1 MKITF
6 KPLNE
11 IHFLLLLKWL
21 NSLHIKPWWDPGV
34 EWTIENIQRKYKSY
48 ISKYK
53 LENGIAKPIYSFII
67 ELDDN
72 PIGYIQ
78 MYNAYDFARSTSL
91 TGLPQSLAAFDF
103 FIGEQ
108 EVLRKGVG
116 AKALEEFINE
126 FCLNKYEFIFVDPD
140 PLNIAAIKTY
150 EKCGFKTIKEN
161 KNTNAIWM
169 LKKL

>member
-6 KPLNE
+6 NLLNE
-11 IHFLLLLKWL
+11 IHLPLLLKWL
-21 NSLHIKPWWDPGV
+21 NSPHLKPWWDPDI
-34 EWTIENIQRKYKSY
+34 EWTIENVQKKYKSY
-48 ISKYK
+48 VSKYK
-53 LENGIAKPIYSFII
+53 LENGVAKPIYSFII
-67 ELDDN
+67 ELDYN

-78 MYNAYDFARSTSL
+78 MYNAYDFTRISQL
-91 TGLPQSLAAFDF
+91 TGLPQSLAAIDF

-108 EVLRKGVG
+108 EVLRKGIG
-116 AKALEEFINE
+116 AKALEEFINK

-161 KNTNAIWM
+161 KNPKTIWM